1 MGWQAIHGK
10 IDREIDAGDYS
21 YLLSYCLDAGLC
33 DKTPDRMNG
42 GMIFSPLSWQEI
54 KAWAELTGVKLGR
67 WEARM
72 LRMISC
78 EYVDEVSM
86 RDSKSPK
93 AVTRPDRRAEF
104 VGKADEIMPV
114 SDDAI
119 RAALGL

>member
-1 MGWQAIHGK
+1 
-10 IDREIDAGDYS
+10 
-21 YLLSYCLDAGLC
+21 
-33 DKTPDRMNG
+33 MNG
-42 GMIFSPLSWQEI
+42 GMIFSPLQWQEI

-72 LRMISC
+72 VRMISC

-104 VGKADEIMPV
+104 VGKAEEIMPV